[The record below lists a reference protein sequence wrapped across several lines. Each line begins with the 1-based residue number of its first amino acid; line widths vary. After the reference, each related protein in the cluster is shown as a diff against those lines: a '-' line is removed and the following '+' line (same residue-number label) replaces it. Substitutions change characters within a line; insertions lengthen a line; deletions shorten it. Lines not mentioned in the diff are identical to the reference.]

1 MIVQKRRQGVQNITR
16 PASRG
21 HFPCLDQVNWI
32 SMAQTTE
39 LIGYKNNL
47 DDLKLSFVLNK
58 ATPRVPGRF
67 WFVLQNKVL
76 RVKRNAVA

>member
-1 MIVQKRRQGVQNITR
+1 
-16 PASRG
+16 
-21 HFPCLDQVNWI
+21 
-32 SMAQTTE
+32 MAQTTE